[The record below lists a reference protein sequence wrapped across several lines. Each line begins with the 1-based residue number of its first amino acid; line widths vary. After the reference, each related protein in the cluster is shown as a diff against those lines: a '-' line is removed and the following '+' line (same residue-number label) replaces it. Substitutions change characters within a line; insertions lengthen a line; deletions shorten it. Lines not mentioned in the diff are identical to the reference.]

1 MKNKNRFQSISV
13 MMYNLE
19 RLFNILALVHA
30 LPFFFFTTFFT
41 SIFFRFLKFLLLFP
55 SSLSLCLYP
64 SSQLLKAQGLVNVI
78 GYRIL
83 DNGQSGEPERKEKR
97 ELSRFSEIMNAA
109 SVEKN
114 LQDLRFNFFLFPS
127 CVLFWAVFSR
137 SCDEKTSDHA
147 FSVFSLH
154 NRIMKVW

>member
-30 LPFFFFTTFFT
+30 LPFFFTTFFT

-64 SSQLLKAQGLVNVI
+64 SS
-78 GYRIL
+78 
-83 DNGQSGEPERKEKR
+83 
-97 ELSRFSEIMNAA
+97 
-109 SVEKN
+109 
-114 LQDLRFNFFLFPS
+114 
-127 CVLFWAVFSR
+127 
-137 SCDEKTSDHA
+137 
-147 FSVFSLH
+147 
-154 NRIMKVW
+154 